1 MLPYEGETG
10 RPSDALRTKKSTRVR
25 LMVSA
30 YGGPNGG
37 TVSFTRTNFGKLRLV
52 GTSGFELP
60 SPLHLD
66 AGQAFFA
73 SCVCEGVE
81 ASAEVNDITVS
92 GRLVE
97 EGTGTPHAASANLT
111 SCAVSFVTPTGDPA
125 VRAEETDAGDGQNE
139 FTFDD
144 ATQTLT
150 IGLKVRIEPDVTQLA
165 GLGQCAFALP
175 LIRGAD
181 LFWEDN
187 DGNLGHPMPL
197 SAGAGALV
205 HATACYVGYPL
216 SNSEFGR
223 KTVTF
228 RVLGLTVSSDFEVF
242 FPSDG
247 THHPACSTCR
257 GCPNWFYY
265 WREGGVCEIPSY
277 VAYCKDRTVIWAGR
291 YFPFTDRCILLSWL
305 APGHKTKI
313 KGKKCHRWIK
323 KQLRDPKDPSSV
335 YYTPEIKELGVLEF
349 GCDSAGVKAV
359 AAILKH
365 EHRHKDIEESFPD
378 LIDRNPDDDYDED
391 SVLDKD
397 EISGRWGLVTLTNCF
412 DTFKI
417 SYEDGME
424 MYRKNAD
431 NEVLARKAEESPL
444 VYFVDRDWCNPGCQ
458 SKVRRGP
465 DIDET
470 DSVK

>member
-37 TVSFTRTNFGKLRLV
+37 TVSFTRTNFDKLRLV
-52 GTSGFELP
+52 GTSGLELP

-81 ASAEVNDITVS
+81 
-92 GRLVE
+92 
-97 EGTGTPHAASANLT
+97 
-111 SCAVSFVTPTGDPA
+111 
-125 VRAEETDAGDGQNE
+125 
-139 FTFDD
+139 
-144 ATQTLT
+144 
-150 IGLKVRIEPDVTQLA
+150 
-165 GLGQCAFALP
+165 
-175 LIRGAD
+175 
-181 LFWEDN
+181 
-187 DGNLGHPMPL
+187 
-197 SAGAGALV
+197 
-205 HATACYVGYPL
+205 
-216 SNSEFGR
+216 
-223 KTVTF
+223 
-228 RVLGLTVSSDFEVF
+228 
-242 FPSDG
+242 
-247 THHPACSTCR
+247 
-257 GCPNWFYY
+257 
-265 WREGGVCEIPSY
+265 
-277 VAYCKDRTVIWAGR
+277 
-291 YFPFTDRCILLSWL
+291 
-305 APGHKTKI
+305 
-313 KGKKCHRWIK
+313 
-323 KQLRDPKDPSSV
+323 
-335 YYTPEIKELGVLEF
+335 EF

-431 NEVLARKAEESPL
+431 NEVLARRAEESPL